1 MTAKAHPNQR
11 KVIRSVALP
20 AEHGGWGFLIEPI
33 LLGLFTAFS
42 LGGLLLSIS
51 AVGVFLLHQ
60 PLKIVIKDRLKGNRP
75 PRTIL
80 AERFALGYGALAI
93 IPFVILFITVA
104 DKTYLF
110 PLGMALPFALVQLWY
125 DAKNQSRKLLP
136 EMCGAVALGAIAPMI
151 ALSGGWEMLPA
162 LILWLFLLGRI
173 IPSILYVRARLRLE
187 RGNDIQ
193 RGAVWAVHI
202 GAVMMVVA
210 FAIPRAMPYL
220 GALAM
225 VILLGRAL
233 MGLSEYRKPR
243 RAPIIGFQELGY
255 GFLTAF
261 LGALGYRLGL

>member
-1 MTAKAHPNQR
+1 MTPKAHPNQR

-33 LLGLFTAFS
+33 LLGLLTAFS
-42 LGGLLLSIS
+42 PGGFLLSIS

-75 PRTIL
+75 PRTIW
-80 AERFALGYGALAI
+80 AERFAVGYGTLAVVPFIVLI
-93 IPFVILFITVA
+93 ISHYDLIAF
-104 DKTYLF
+104 F
-110 PLGMALPFALVQLWY
+110 PLVMALPFALVQLWY

-136 EMCGAVALGAIAPMI
+136 ELCGAVALGAIAPII
-151 ALSGGWEMLPA
+151 ALLGGWEVIPA

-187 RGNDIQ
+187 HGNAIQ

-202 GAVMMVVA
+202 GAVMMVGG
-210 FAIPRAMPYL
+210 FAIVQAMPYL
-220 GALAM
+220 GVLAM
-225 VILLGRAL
+225 LILLGRAL
-233 MGLSEYRKPR
+233 IGLSDYRKPR